1 MLEEVARAIG
11 EMRGRALEPAR
22 AALALEL
29 LELLAA
35 RARPGDAASAKVAA
49 ELCAGSCP
57 AGGRRQRAAA
67 AMGLD

>member
-1 MLEEVARAIG
+1 MLGDVTSRIAFVPLVSVLA
-11 EMRGRALEPAR
+11 
-22 AALALEL
+22 ALEL

-35 RARPGDAASAKVAA
+35 RACPGDAASAKVAA
-49 ELCAGSCP
+49 ELYAGSCP